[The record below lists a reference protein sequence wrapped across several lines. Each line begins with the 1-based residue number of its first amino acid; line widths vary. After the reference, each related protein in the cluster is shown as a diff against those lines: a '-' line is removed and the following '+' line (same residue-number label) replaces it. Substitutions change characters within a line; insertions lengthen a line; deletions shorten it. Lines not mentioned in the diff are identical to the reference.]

1 MTTYSNGWGH
11 LIVTLAVLGM
21 STALLILKVVD
32 TATIMGMV
40 GTVVAF
46 WFLSGSSKFQQ
57 PIQAPQQ
64 PTTST
69 STTTKTS
76 TTGQALP

>member
-21 STALLILKVVD
+21 STALLILRVVD

-46 WFLSGSSKFQQ
+46 WFLSGSSKFQ
-57 PIQAPQQ
+57 APLEPVAPAP
-64 PTTST
+64 PTT
-69 STTTKTS
+69 
-76 TTGQALP
+76 QATPGPGTLP